1 MKTLIV
7 GLSMGLVGYGLT
19 AADATEE
26 VRSAAKKLSDKASYS
41 WTSSS
46 ESQGGGQGRGE
57 GSREGK
63 TEKNGYSLLNM
74 TFGDNSVQAAFKG
87 EKGALKTEDGWQTVQ
102 AVAESE
108 GEETRRL
115 RFTARRLQAFKP
127 PHAEAEGFLKH
138 VKELKKDDTG
148 AYSGQLSAEGLKE
161 VYGRG
166 FRRGGDSGEGPDTSG
181 LKGRVKFWVKDG
193 VLSKYSNHIEGS
205 MKFGDR
211 DVDVDR
217 TTTVEIKD
225 VGTTKVDVP
234 EEAKKK
240 LSS

>member
-7 GLSMGLVGYGLT
+7 GLSMGLVGYGLI

-26 VRSAAKKLSDKASYS
+26 VRSAAKKLADKANYS

-63 TEKNGYSLLNM
+63 TEKNGHSLLNM
-74 TFGDNSVQAAFKG
+74 TFGENTVQAAFKG
-87 EKGALKTEDGWQTVQ
+87 DKGVIKTEDGWQSLQ

-108 GEETRRL
+108 GEELRRL
-115 RFTARRLQAFKP
+115 RFTARRLQAFKA

-166 FRRGGDSGEGPDTSG
+166 FRRSGDTEGPDVSG
-181 LKGRVKFWVKDG
+181 LKGRVKFWLKDG

-217 TTTVEIKD
+217 TTTVEIKE
-225 VGTTKVDVP
+225 VGSTKVNVP